1 MYQLGIDIGS
11 TTIKMALVAFDNRCA
26 TVDTAPLNRQAT
38 DASALPTGC
47 TSLAPVGDPDEG
59 PQVIATAYERH
70 NASPSV
76 VGSKMLKKMLASVVE
91 SQKSKDRP
99 SDSKL
104 KGEEKIS
111 IAITGSVGMG
121 YAARL
126 GVPFVQEVIAAAE
139 VVKQMYPEV
148 HTLVDIGGE
157 DSKMIFFERG
167 RVPDMR
173 MNGNCA
179 GGTGAFIDQTATL
192 LGVDVTEINGLA
204 AKAEHVYPIASRCG
218 VFSKTDIQNLIS
230 RSVSKED
237 IAASMLN
244 AVSLQVVSALARGT
258 EILPKVLLCGGP
270 FAYIPELR
278 KAIVKNLKPTNPT
291 QTLPSREGEKSKD
304 ESQKSKD
311 RPSDSKPNIAD
322 FIIVPEHSQFVPAI
336 GTALAFGKK
345 IAKGYTAPL
354 NSQSNSASAL
364 PTGRAALASVVG
376 PIFTIEEA
384 MRLFDDKGEWTNGE
398 MANTLPP
405 LFRSEEEYQEWL
417 RTKDRGTMYE
427 GCTKEAE
434 RTKAGRYFL
443 GVDSGST
450 TTKIVLLDAEGKLV
464 YKDYCYN
471 NGNSYDAFLGALQRM
486 HEALGDDVEIA
497 GSCSTGYGEQLLKTA
512 FRLDYGIVET
522 MAHFTAAKAMLPEVS
537 FVLDIGGQDMKAI
550 FVENGSIRRIE
561 INEACS
567 SGCGSFIMTFARQL
581 GYEAGEFAKM
591 ATLAQHPYDLGT
603 RCTVFMNSKV
613 KQAMREGA
621 KIDDIAAGFSY
632 SVIKNCLYKVMK
644 LQSFDEMGDHIMVQ
658 GGTFRNHSVV
668 RALELLTGKDVQF
681 SPIPEL
687 MGAYGCA
694 LYAKKRRD
702 LEEH

>member
-1 MYQLGIDIGS
+1 MFAHVLKKEYFCIIFNRVIKGMYQLGIDIGS
-11 TTIKMALVAFDNRCA
+11 TTIKMALVNLS
-26 TVDTAPLNRQAT
+26 P
-38 DASALPTGC
+38 
-47 TSLAPVGDPDEG
+47 SLSSREG
-59 PQVIATAYERH
+59 EQKAVIVATAYERH
-70 NASPSV
+70 NAAPAV
-76 VGSKMLKKMLASVVE
+76 VGKEMLKKMLASVE

-104 KGEEKIS
+104 KGEEKVS

-121 YAARL
+121 YAQRL

-139 VVKQMYPEV
+139 VVKQFYPEV

-157 DSKMIFFERG
+157 DSKMIFFEPG

-204 AKAEHVYPIASRCG
+204 EKASHIYPIASRCG

-244 AVSLQVVSALARGT
+244 AVSMQVVSALARGT

-278 KAIVKNLKPTNPT
+278 KHLQKAMFSSV
-291 QTLPSREGEKSKD
+291 

-336 GTALAFGKK
+336 GTALLST
-345 IAKGYTAPL
+345 KG
-354 NSQSNSASAL
+354 QSTKYQVA
-364 PTGRAALASVVG
+364 
-376 PIFTIEEA
+376 EA
-384 MRLFDDKGEWTNGE
+384 MRLFDGTADKT
-398 MANTLPP
+398 ADLTHTLPP
-405 LFRSEEEYQEWL
+405 LFGSEEEYQEWL
-417 RTKDRGTMYE
+417 KSKNLTPTLSPRE
-427 GCTKEAE
+427 GASPLGGDGKEV
-434 RTKAGRYFL
+434 RFFL

-450 TTKIVLLDAEGKLV
+450 TTKIVLLDEEGRLA
-464 YKDYCYN
+464 YKDYSYN
-471 NGNSYDAFLGALQRM
+471 NGNSYNAFLGALQRM
-486 HEALGDDVEIA
+486 HETLGCDVEIA

-512 FRLDYGIVET
+512 FSLDYGIVET
-522 MAHFTAAKAMLPEVS
+522 MAHFTAAKAMMPEVS
-537 FVLDIGGQDMKAI
+537 FILDIGGQDMKAI
-550 FVENGSIRRIE
+550 FVENGSIQRIE

-567 SGCGSFIMTFARQL
+567 SGCGSFIMTFAKQL
-581 GYEAGEFAKM
+581 GYEVSDFARM

-621 KIDDIAAGFSY
+621 QIDDIAAGFSY
-632 SVIKNCLYKVMK
+632 SVIKNCLYKVLK
-644 LQSFDEMGDHIMVQ
+644 LQSFDQMGDHIMVQ

-668 RALELLTGKDVQF
+668 RALEVLTGKDVQF

-694 LYAKKRRD
+694 LYALRRKGGT
-702 LEEH
+702 L

>member
-1 MYQLGIDIGS
+1 MFAHVLKKEYFCTVFNRAIKEMYQLGIDIGS
-11 TTIKMALVAFDNRCA
+11 TTIKMALVALGNRCA
-26 TVDTAPLNRQAT
+26 TVGG
-38 DASALPTGC
+38 S
-47 TSLAPVGDPDEG
+47 DEV

-70 NASPSV
+70 NAAPAV
-76 VGSKMLKKMLASVVE
+76 VGSKMLKKILEPLSN
-91 SQKSKDRP
+91 SP
-99 SDSKL
+99 L

-111 IAITGSVGMG
+111 VAITGSVGMG
-121 YAARL
+121 YVTRL

-157 DSKMIFFERG
+157 DSKMIFFEPG

-244 AVSLQVVSALARGT
+244 AVSMQVVSALARGT

-278 KAIVKNLKPTNPT
+278 KHQQKAMGIGEENIV
-291 QTLPSREGEKSKD
+291 LP
-304 ESQKSKD
+304 QY
-311 RPSDSKPNIAD
+311 
-322 FIIVPEHSQFVPAI
+322 SQFVPAI
-336 GTALAFGKK
+336 GTALLSTKDGCTM
-345 IAKGYTAPL
+345 YD
-354 NSQSNSASAL
+354 
-364 PTGRAALASVVG
+364 
-376 PIFTIEEA
+376 FTHA
-384 MRLFDDKGEWTNGE
+384 RTLFD
-398 MANTLPP
+398 NTDDRTADLTHTLSP
-405 LFRSEEEYQEWL
+405 LFKSEEEYQGWL

-450 TTKIVLLDAEGKLV
+450 TTKIVLLDDEGKLV

-486 HEALGDDVEIA
+486 HEALGDDIEIA

-567 SGCGSFIMTFARQL
+567 SGCGSFIMTFAKQL
-581 GYEAGEFAKM
+581 GYEVSEFAKM

-621 KIDDIAAGFSY
+621 KIEDIAAGFSY

-644 LQSFDEMGDHIMVQ
+644 LQSFDELGDHIMVQ

-694 LYAKKRRD
+694 LYALRASNS
-702 LEEH
+702 